1 MSKKFTISLLLC
13 IVLMITIVT
22 TTALTRDITIHNPA
36 PDMTATILNEVV
48 AYETE
53 YVYNQN
59 IPSTADPLTLVEG
72 VNGLDYTYDGLTYTH
87 LSDKVNEVVQVGTGA
102 QGIFNGKLTGYGPD
116 CPGCSLVGNVSCRT
130 REGANHSLTT
140 DGLYYTDTIYGSVR
154 ILAADHEAFPCGTIV
169 KVNNGVL
176 DEFMGI
182 VLDTGYAMRNAWDQG
197 TIWMDLAFSSQKE
210 ALTGG
215 ATSSNTKFEVQRWGW

>member
-1 MSKKFTISLLLC
+1 MSKKFKVSL
-13 IVLMITIVT
+13 
-22 TTALTRDITIHNPA
+22 ALTLIAMISIITVSIMNNGTNINNPNSNK
-36 PDMTATILNEVV
+36 TATIINEVK

-53 YVYNQN
+53 FVYNAN

-72 VNGLDYTYDGLTYTH
+72 INGLDYTYDGLTYTH

-102 QGIFNGKLTGYGPD
+102 QGLFNGKLTGYGPD

-130 REGANHSLTT
+130 REGLNHSLST
-140 DGLYYTDTIYGSVR
+140 DGLYYTDITYGSLR
-154 ILAADHEAFPCGTIV
+154 ILAADHSKFPCGTVV

-176 DEFMGI
+176 NEFYGI
-182 VLDTGYAMRNAWDQG
+182 VLDTGYAMRNALTQG
-197 TIWMDLAFSSQKE
+197 IIWMDLAFSSQAE

-215 ATSSNTKFEVQRWGW
+215 ATSSNTSFSVQRWGW